1 MIKIER
7 MSEGCKATVNGS
19 QIFVGQLFDYNDI
32 ESLAVTVGKVMYTV
46 DEAEVKEV
54 EAAVGAEVAVV
65 PIAKKPTK
73 VVKPA
78 PEVVPVEVPM
88 EPTPV

>member
-32 ESLAVTVGKVMYTV
+32 ESLAITVGKVMYTV
-46 DEAEVKEV
+46 DENEVKEV
-54 EAAVGAEVAVV
+54 EAEVVVV
-65 PIAKKPTK
+65 PIAKKPAK

>member
-19 QIFVGQLFDYNDI
+19 QIFVGQLFGYNDI
-32 ESLAVTVGKVMYTV
+32 ESLVVTEGKVMYTI

-54 EAAVGAEVAVV
+54 EAAVVVQVA
-65 PIAKKPTK
+65 P
-73 VVKPA
+73 VVKKVTKPA
-78 PEVVPVEVPM
+78 MVAYPVEVPM
-88 EPTPV
+88 EPALV